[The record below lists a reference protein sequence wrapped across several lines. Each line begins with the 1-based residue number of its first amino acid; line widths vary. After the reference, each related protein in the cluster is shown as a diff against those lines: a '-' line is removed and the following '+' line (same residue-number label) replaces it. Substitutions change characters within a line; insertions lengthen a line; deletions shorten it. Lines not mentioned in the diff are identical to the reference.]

1 MVVVRTRL
9 QNTVHGGNKR
19 EKVQTFT
26 SRALRGF
33 RVTRRTA
40 RTHGGVGSSAIGTG
54 LGNAVGTRARV
65 H

>member
-1 MVVVRTRL
+1 MVVGIQL
-9 QNTVHGGNKR
+9 ENTVHAGNKA
-19 EKVQTFT
+19 KKLQTFT
-26 SRALRGF
+26 SRARIVF

-40 RTHGGVGSSAIGTG
+40 GAHGGSVRSAIGTG